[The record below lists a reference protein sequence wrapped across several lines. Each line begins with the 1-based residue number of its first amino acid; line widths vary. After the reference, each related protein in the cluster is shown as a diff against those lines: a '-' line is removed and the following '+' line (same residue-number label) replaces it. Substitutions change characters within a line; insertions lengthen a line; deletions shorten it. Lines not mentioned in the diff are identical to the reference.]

1 MHAVACVVC
10 VDSVLLWT
18 STEASSTLVLLI
30 VKLAFSL
37 LQPLL
42 LSYVYVTGGVCVQV
56 WSVAVFVDDKCH
68 TTDLTSWIKWCLWM
82 GVIQQVHR

>member
-1 MHAVACVVC
+1 MYVVC

-42 LSYVYVTGGVCVQV
+42 LSYVLQVVCV
-56 WSVAVFVDDKCH
+56 
-68 TTDLTSWIKWCLWM
+68 LRY
-82 GVIQQVHR
+82 GV